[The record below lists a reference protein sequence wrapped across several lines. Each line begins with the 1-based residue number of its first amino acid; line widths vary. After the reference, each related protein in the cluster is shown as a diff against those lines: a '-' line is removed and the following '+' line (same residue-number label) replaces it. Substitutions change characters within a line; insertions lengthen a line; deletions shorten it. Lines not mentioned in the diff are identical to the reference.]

1 MHLPTLAEHEII
13 MTLVAL
19 ALLLAGAYLLGTL
32 FERLKAPRVVGE
44 ILGGL
49 LFGGTFLAHFFPGA
63 MNAVF
68 AAYPE
73 EGKVLNIFYQ
83 LGLIFLMFL
92 SGYNTKIEVDRKNS
106 RLITFLFIGATVLP
120 MAGACPFIRVFRDA
134 YIGTIGNDVSFA
146 LVFTIGVAITSIPVI
161 SKIFFDMGIMNT
173 RFSNTV
179 LTASTLQDLLLW
191 ILLNAATRIAT
202 TGEVRFWEMVVV
214 VAITLGLFVVVKLV
228 SDHAKTLKVN
238 LKPINFYSVSFV
250 ILLLVCAGLY
260 TVGINIMYAAF
271 LTGYVVKAIAGV
283 DDNVQ
288 GLMDNLG
295 NFAFSF
301 FIPIYFA
308 LVGIQLNLL
317 NNFSWLRF
325 LAFFA
330 IAFTLEAVGTLIM
343 VQFTD
348 LNRASK
354 LNFAVTMNARGGP
367 GIVLATVAYSYNI
380 ISLEFF
386 TVLILTTMLSS
397 LIAGYW
403 LRVQQKK
410 DPDIFMNLT
419 KAPKEAV
426 AEVSASN
433 GSDGSNDP
441 GDANE

>member
-1 MHLPTLAEHEII
+1 
-13 MTLVAL
+13 
-19 ALLLAGAYLLGTL
+19 
-32 FERLKAPRVVGE
+32 
-44 ILGGL
+44 
-49 LFGGTFLAHFFPGA
+49 
-63 MNAVF
+63 
-68 AAYPE
+68 
-73 EGKVLNIFYQ
+73 
-83 LGLIFLMFL
+83 
-92 SGYNTKIEVDRKNS
+92 
-106 RLITFLFIGATVLP
+106 
-120 MAGACPFIRVFRDA
+120 
-134 YIGTIGNDVSFA
+134 
-146 LVFTIGVAITSIPVI
+146 
-161 SKIFFDMGIMNT
+161 MNT

-283 DDNVQ
+283 DDTVQ